1 MDKLPNLGDL
11 GKKTNDE
18 LRQLAIDTGIK
29 RIPTQR
35 NELVLT
41 ILSSLSDE
49 KKAIVGAGILDVLSD
64 GFGFLRQPGSR
75 KNNDDIYVT
84 PKKIKSYGL
93 RHGDFITGQVL
104 PPQAESSNKYY
115 GLVNV
120 ETVNGYDSQSAID
133 RPKFCLLYTSD
144 AADE

>member
-1 MDKLPNLGDL
+1 L

-29 RIPTQR
+29 RVPTQR

-64 GFGFLRQPGSR
+64 GFGFLKAAGF
-75 KNNDDIYVT
+75 
-84 PKKIKSYGL
+84 KKK
-93 RHGDFITGQVL
+93 
-104 PPQAESSNKYY
+104 
-115 GLVNV
+115 
-120 ETVNGYDSQSAID
+120 
-133 RPKFCLLYTSD
+133 
-144 AADE
+144 